1 MNMSDKEELGEV
13 EIFYGCVLFGKYKDI
28 VDIIDYIKNFSDVKI
43 VFDKKAP
50 YKLFITE
57 KLPKEAAAK

>member
-1 MNMSDKEELGEV
+1 MSDKEELGEV

-28 VDIIDYIKNFSDVKI
+28 ADIIDYVKNFSDVKI

-57 KLPKEAAAK
+57 KPPKEAIK

>member
-28 VDIIDYIKNFSDVKI
+28 VDIMDYIKNFSDVKI

-57 KLPKEAAAK
+57 KPPKEAIK